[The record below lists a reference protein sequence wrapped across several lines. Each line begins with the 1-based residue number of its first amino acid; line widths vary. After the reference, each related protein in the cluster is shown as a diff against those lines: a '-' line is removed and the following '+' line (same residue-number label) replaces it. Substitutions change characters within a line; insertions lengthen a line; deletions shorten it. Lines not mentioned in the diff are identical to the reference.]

1 MRWAFAGRRIESIV
15 GSPHFRHAVT
25 ALILINA
32 LIVGLE
38 NYPEVRP
45 VYGGLL
51 QIADR
56 MVLYL
61 FTAELALRFLAANP
75 PNPPSIAAANSRCQ
89 SYK

>member
-38 NYPEVRP
+38 TI
-45 VYGGLL
+45 LKCAL
-51 QIADR
+51 CIADR

>member
-38 NYPEVRP
+38 TILKCALCTEVSFRSLIGWF
-45 VYGGLL
+45 YTYL
-51 QIADR
+51 QQSWRSA
-56 MVLYL
+56 
-61 FTAELALRFLAANP
+61 FLPQIHPIHP
-75 PNPPSIAAANSRCQ
+75 P
-89 SYK
+89 